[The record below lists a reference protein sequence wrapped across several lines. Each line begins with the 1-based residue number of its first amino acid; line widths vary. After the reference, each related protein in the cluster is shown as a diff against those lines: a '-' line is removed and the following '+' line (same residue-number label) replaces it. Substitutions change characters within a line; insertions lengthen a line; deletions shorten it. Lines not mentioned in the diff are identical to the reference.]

1 MNYPLPLTSETCPKI
16 SHRGP
21 AHPTAPPRRTARSRR
36 GSSAVSL
43 SRYSYRSATIG
54 STRAALLAGIQH
66 AITPVASNN
75 KTVLAKVAGS

>member
-1 MNYPLPLTSETCPKI
+1 MPYWLKLARGLQQLRPACSNFPI
-16 SHRGP
+16 S
-21 AHPTAPPRRTARSRR
+21 PRSI
-36 GSSAVSL
+36 S

-66 AITPVASNN
+66 ASTPIASNN